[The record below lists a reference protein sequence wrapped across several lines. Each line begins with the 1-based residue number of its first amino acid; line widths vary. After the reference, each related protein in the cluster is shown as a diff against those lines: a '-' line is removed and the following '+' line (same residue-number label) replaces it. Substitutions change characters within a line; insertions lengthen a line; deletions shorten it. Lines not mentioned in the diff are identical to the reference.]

1 MMANKRIR
9 AALAPGSPADG
20 MSVSRLTGSVA
31 GLSDMRLSLEF
42 SPFYWPDRVVDVTGL
57 ISRQDAEAQRPLAS
71 RRLPVGFLESDI
83 SAVSLAH
90 WPRLSSGTSKRRP
103 R

>member
-1 MMANKRIR
+1 MPNKRIR

-20 MSVSRLTGSVA
+20 MSVGRLTGSVA
-31 GLSDMRLSLEF
+31 GWSDMRLSLEF
-42 SPFYWPDRVVDVTGL
+42 SPFYWPDRVVDVTGQ
-57 ISRQDAEAQRPLAS
+57 ISRQDAKAQRPLAS
-71 RRLPVGFLESDI
+71 RRLRAKFLDSDI
-83 SAVSLAH
+83 FPGSVTH